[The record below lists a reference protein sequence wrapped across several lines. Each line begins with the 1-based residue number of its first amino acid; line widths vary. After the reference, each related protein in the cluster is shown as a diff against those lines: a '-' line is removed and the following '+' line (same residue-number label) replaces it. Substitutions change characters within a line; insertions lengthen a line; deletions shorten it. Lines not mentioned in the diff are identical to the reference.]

1 MIQNIEH
8 AITARMSCP
17 VYVDRPA
24 LVLPPAPNI
33 PILCSCAPV
42 EVPIAPP
49 PWYLE
54 LMHWAPMSNHQ
65 QMPSPTWDCANLWH
79 PQDLKLA
86 LCPTA
91 IRFPSPPSEI
101 MQTMGILRM
110 LWLLSPGWL
119 GSFVE
124 VLLSP
129 LAGCDVSSALSHAHT
144 FLGTL
149 MYWIQSELLST
160 HWIDLSVKRVY
171 FCIKFSLSHHPLI
184 GLSYQ

>member
-91 IRFPSPPSEI
+91 IRFPSPH
-101 MQTMGILRM
+101 LRLCRPWASSGCFGYCHQDDLAA
-110 LWLLSPGWL
+110 LWRSCWAHWL
-119 GSFVE
+119 DVMW
-124 VLLSP
+124 VLLCP
-129 LAGCDVSSALSHAHT
+129 ML
-144 FLGTL
+144 
-149 MYWIQSELLST
+149 T
-160 HWIDLSVKRVY
+160 HSWGHL
-171 FCIKFSLSHHPLI
+171 CIEFSLSCCPLI
-184 GLSYQ
+184 GLTCQ